1 MGRAFVGCV
10 FHLEFRE
17 VSNGRGK
24 FYTGAI
30 AVKGYG
36 RPLGGGIMK
45 TTAMSVRYGW
55 DRLLHVWNELKWVAR
70 RI

>member
-36 RPLGGGIMK
+36 RPLGGEG
-45 TTAMSVRYGW
+45 
-55 DRLLHVWNELKWVAR
+55 L
-70 RI
+70 

>member
-10 FHLEFRE
+10 FHLEYRE

-36 RPLGGGIMK
+36 RPLGG
-45 TTAMSVRYGW
+45 RDYEN
-55 DRLLHVWNELKWVAR
+55 DRHECTLRVGSSVAR
-70 RI
+70 VERIEMGGA